1 MPPIYRSPLLRMRYK
16 RVLLKLSGRAVSGN
30 RDFGF
35 DPQALEH
42 IADQVLDLHAS
53 GVEVSLVVGGGNI
66 FHGEL
71 GAQWGIERAEA
82 DNIGMLGTI
91 INSLMLRGV
100 LAARSNSGIEV
111 RVMTAIPVN
120 TVAEPFIRL
129 RAIHHLEKGHIIIFA
144 GGTGNPYVTTDYTAA
159 QRALETRSQAL
170 LYAKNQA
177 SGVFTADPQ
186 KDAGARRYRR
196 MNYNTI
202 LHQSLTIVDQT
213 SVILARDHDMPIH
226 VFAYSEKSA
235 ISRICQGEDPGT
247 LIANVGEDELE

>member
-1 MPPIYRSPLLRMRYK
+1 MRYK
-16 RVLLKLSGRAVSGN
+16 RVLLKLSGRAVSGD

-35 DPQALEH
+35 DPGALEH
-42 IADQVLDLHAS
+42 ISDQVLSLHAS
-53 GVEVSLVVGGGNI
+53 GVEVSIVIGGGNI

-82 DNIGMLGTI
+82 DNIGMIGTI

-100 LAARSNSGIEV
+100 LAARSNSEVEV

-129 RAIHHLEKGHIIIFA
+129 RAIHHLEKGHIVIFA
-144 GGTGNPYVTTDYTAA
+144 AGTGNPYVTTDYTAA
-159 QRALETRSQAL
+159 QRAIETRSEAL
-170 LYAKNQA
+170 LYAKNKA
-177 SGVFTADPQ
+177 RGVFTSDPQ
-186 KDAGARRYRR
+186 SDPGARLYRR
-196 MNYNTI
+196 MHYNTI
-202 LHQSLTIVDQT
+202 LHEGLTIVDQT
-213 SVILARDHDMPIH
+213 SVILARDHNMPIH

-247 LIANVGEDELE
+247 VIAEVAADELE